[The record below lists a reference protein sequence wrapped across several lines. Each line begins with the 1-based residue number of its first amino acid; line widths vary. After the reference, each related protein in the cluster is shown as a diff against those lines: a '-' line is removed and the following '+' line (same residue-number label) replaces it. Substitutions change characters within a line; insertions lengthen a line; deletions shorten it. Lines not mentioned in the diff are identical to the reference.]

1 MLLSVTCVCAGD
13 DNSINGIDEDGIY
26 LENGGNAFLQED
38 NTITSSN
45 EWYVDGNKIEDGN
58 GSADNPFNNL
68 KSSIDQSKEGDTI
81 HIAPGTYKGSG
92 LNVNLSI
99 DKGLNLVNS
108 GAGDVILDGE
118 SKYRIFNV
126 SAQSLNVTG
135 LTFTHGYCED
145 YGGAIYFANGL
156 SDSRIDA
163 DFIENNAR
171 LGGAIYFDGIMNNN
185 VFTGSYIR
193 NEVLSNGGAML
204 VTGIATNNLFS
215 ADFRE
220 NKGKGY
226 YGGAIHFTN
235 QTSHNTFLG
244 NFTGNVIV
252 EGSGAG
258 IVFDWDVNDTV
269 FLANFSNNRV
279 HEFPSAAFEV
289 YGTSCNNTFG
299 GYFENNVESAVLLS
313 KCIDCTFNATFV
325 NNSAR
330 HGGILSLEQ
339 SINNYINCTFINNR
353 GQRGTALNIIMNVI
367 NTTIDGL
374 FVNNTSTRLG
384 GAIAIYPYIETM
396 NYTIENVTIKGI
408 FINNTAASYGGAVYL
423 VSRSGVLF
431 NGSVFESNSAQNG
444 GAIYLN
450 APDVVADSCVFVN
463 NNAGN
468 NGGAIYSHE
477 ALDLIGCRF
486 ENNTAA
492 NLGGAVFIENDLS
505 DSQIKSTFISNHAF
519 DGGAMFVS
527 GKSHNNMIESYFENN
542 SADRA
547 GGAAYLLGDA
557 VNNTFKSE
565 FYANNASQAGGGGI
579 LFYGYAEGNVFES
592 VFTHNY
598 AYYGAGLFFF
608 NESNGNIFNS
618 DFRYNVAESCGGALF
633 FHNTTDN
640 NRFEGS
646 FISNTALGKVTPE
659 NGNGGAITFKGT
671 SANSIFDCD
680 FIGNSARL
688 YGGAVNYHET
698 PYNITFNSN
707 FINNSARYGGGVNFF
722 ESLENI
728 VFNGDFINNS
738 AVYGG
743 GVCIRTGEIENTSFK
758 GNRAVY
764 GGAIFFN
771 GTGHANNIEFAN
783 NSAAEGGAIFTNGNL
798 TVENAAFRD
807 NRADDGTNQISLNAT
822 VGTVTLSNVTPEEV
836 GPYKIA
842 DLRIV
847 DIAIEDMLR
856 ITANVTWKG
865 NPVNEGNAS
874 VIIDNRKYTAKVEN
888 GIAVIKVHDLAA
900 GIYLTD
906 VTFEGG
912 QYYSNP
918 SQSVGFNITK
928 KDTKLITPSRV
939 ISVMEG
945 VNGYEYQFILKDVD
959 GNALA
964 GRTVSVSFNG
974 KNQTVITDDAG
985 WGTATLYANA
995 EGSYDVLIGFA
1006 GDIGYGPIAQNGTVK
1021 LVKEKTG
1028 FVAPDR
1034 AVYVQQMSRGY
1045 TYSAILK
1052 DVNGKALANK
1062 KVLFIFNGKKQVTY
1076 TDENGWATVKLTADT
1091 AGEQRVTIRFAGDR
1105 YYRETETTRTINIV
1119 REASVLTVDDYVF
1132 NAADKPKQVT
1142 AKLVSKS
1149 NAAVND
1155 AKITLKV
1162 NGITYTARTNESGIA
1177 VFSIDLSEVGFFDAL
1192 ANFETSRFFRPS
1204 AATSKIVIN

>member
-396 NYTIENVTIKGI
+396 NYTIENVTIKGV

-431 NGSVFESNSAQNG
+431 NGSVFESNSAENG

-450 APDVVADSCVFVN
+450 APDVVANSCVFVN

-477 ALDLIGCRF
+477 ALDMIDCRF
-486 ENNTAA
+486 ENNNAGKS
-492 NLGGAVFIENDLS
+492 GGAVLIASNLS
-505 DSQIKSTFISNHAF
+505 DAQIKSTFINNHA
-519 DGGAMFVS
+519 
-527 GKSHNNMIESYFENN
+527 
-542 SADRA
+542 
-547 GGAAYLLGDA
+547 
-557 VNNTFKSE
+557 
-565 FYANNASQAGGGGI
+565 
-579 LFYGYAEGNVFES
+579 
-592 VFTHNY
+592 
-598 AYYGAGLFFF
+598 
-608 NESNGNIFNS
+608 SN
-618 DFRYNVAESCGGALF
+618 
-633 FHNTTDN
+633 
-640 NRFEGS
+640 
-646 FISNTALGKVTPE
+646 
-659 NGNGGAITFKGT
+659 
-671 SANSIFDCD
+671 
-680 FIGNSARL
+680 
-688 YGGAVNYHET
+688 
-698 PYNITFNSN
+698 
-707 FINNSARYGGGVNFF
+707 
-722 ESLENI
+722 
-728 VFNGDFINNS
+728 
-738 AVYGG
+738 
-743 GVCIRTGEIENTSFK
+743 
-758 GNRAVY
+758 

-771 GTGHANNIEFAN
+771 GTGRVGNIKFIN

-798 TVENAAFRD
+798 TVENAAFKD

-822 VGTVTLSNVTPEEV
+822 VGTVTLSNVTPEEI

-847 DIAIEDMLR
+847 DIAVEDMVR
-856 ITANVTWKG
+856 ITSDVVWKG
-865 NPVNEGNAS
+865 NPVNEGNTS
-874 VIIDNRKYTAKVEN
+874 IIIDSKKYSAKVEN
-888 GIAVIKVHDLAA
+888 GIAVIEIPNLDA
-900 GIYLTD
+900 GLYSAN
-906 VTFEGG
+906 VTFHRG
-912 QYYSNP
+912 QYYNNP
-918 SQSVGFNITK
+918 SQLVTFNVTK

-939 ISVMEG
+939 ISVTDG

-964 GRTVSVSFNG
+964 GKEVSVSFNG
-974 KNQTVITDDAG
+974 KNQTVITDDMG
-985 WGTATLYANA
+985 WGTATLYANS
-995 EGSYDVLIGFA
+995 EGAYNVLITFA
-1006 GDIGYGPIAQNGTVK
+1006 GDCMYSPISQNGSVK
-1021 LVKEKTG
+1021 LVKEKTS
-1028 FVAPDR
+1028 FIAPDR

-1062 KVLFIFNGKKQVTY
+1062 KVLFIFNGQKQVTY
-1076 TDENGWATVKLTADT
+1076 TDENGWATVKLTAVN
-1091 AGEQRVTIRFAGDR
+1091 AGTQSVIIRFAGDR
-1105 YYRETETTRTINIV
+1105 YYRETETTRTINVV
-1119 REASVLTVDDYVF
+1119 REASQLTVDDYVF
-1132 NAADKPKQVT
+1132 KSTDKVKKIT
-1142 AKLVSKS
+1142 AKLESKS
-1149 NAAVND
+1149 NAPVND
-1155 AKITLKV
+1155 AKLTLTV
-1162 NGITYTARTNESGIA
+1162 DGISYTATTNESGIA
-1177 VFSIDLSEVGFFDAL
+1177 VFSIDLDKIGIFNAL
-1192 ANFETSRFFRPS
+1192 TEFETSRFFRATS
-1204 AATSKIVIN
+1204 TTSKISIY